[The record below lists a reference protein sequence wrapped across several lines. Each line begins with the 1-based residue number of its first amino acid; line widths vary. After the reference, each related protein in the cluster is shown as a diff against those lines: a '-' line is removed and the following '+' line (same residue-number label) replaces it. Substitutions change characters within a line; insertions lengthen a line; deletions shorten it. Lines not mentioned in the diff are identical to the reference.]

1 MERQQVPKVPKPQL
15 QPNEIKDFSVDE
27 IESSYDIS
35 QNQLNNAKVFVTRE
49 EYAKSLP
56 KNIDYLEIGVAWGY
70 SAKMFIDATNAKS
83 ADLLDGYDQDLKCWS
98 WRKFGSCQCEG
109 FRHEL
114 LYTRDTHEQYIKN
127 YFSYHGNVNTIK
139 GKAQYVLDS
148 VTKQYDFVYIDITND
163 RQVTRTV
170 LEKSSKNVKD
180 GGIIGLNDYLIYD
193 GIIEDKPYGTFQT
206 VNEFLYRNKDWTVD
220 AIALHPLGFYDI
232 YIKKPGSV

>member
-1 MERQQVPKVPKPQL
+1 MPRVPKPQL
-15 QPNEIKDFSVDE
+15 KPDEVKKFLVDE
-27 IESSYDIS
+27 IECAYDI
-35 QNQLNNAKVFVTRE
+35 QQTQLSGAKLFSTRE

-70 SAKMFIDATNAKS
+70 SAKMFIDATDANS

-98 WRKFGSCQCEG
+98 WRQFGSCQCDG
-109 FRHEL
+109 MKHEL
-114 LYTRDTHEQYIKN
+114 LYIPETHEDYIKDK
-127 YFSYHGNVNTIK
+127 FAYHGNVNTIK
-139 GKAQYVLDS
+139 GKAQHILDS
-148 VTKQYDFVYIDITND
+148 INKQYDFIYIDITND

-193 GIIEDKPYGTFQT
+193 GVIEDKPYGTFQT
-206 VNEFLYRNKDWTVD
+206 VNEFLHRNKDWTVD

-232 YIKKPGSV
+232 YIKKPGGV